1 MLIPEQYSNSTGAVC
16 RSLAHLAQK
25 KRDENAEDYDIDF
38 DEQSEK
44 IGIIRIDFDEQ
55 SDKIGIIRTIIVT
68 GTWYA

>member
-1 MLIPEQYSNSTGAVC
+1 MLWPYLLEMLIPEQYSNSTGTVC

-44 IGIIRIDFDEQ
+44 IGIIRTV
-55 SDKIGIIRTIIVT
+55 IIT
-68 GTWYA
+68 GVWHA